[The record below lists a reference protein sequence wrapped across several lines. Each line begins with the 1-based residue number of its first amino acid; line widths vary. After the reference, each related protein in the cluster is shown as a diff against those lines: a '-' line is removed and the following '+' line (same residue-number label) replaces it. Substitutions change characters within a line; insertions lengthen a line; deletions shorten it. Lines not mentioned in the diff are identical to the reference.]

1 MPKFVSSF
9 MSLDII
15 FITFVK
21 LTDALGLRLKVV
33 VAPYLDD
40 PTLVDKVLFV
50 GVVPPFNNVL
60 LFAVNGLC

>member
-1 MPKFVSSF
+1 MPKLFSSF
-9 MSLDII
+9 VSLDII

-21 LTDALGLRLKVV
+21 LTDALGLRFKV
-33 VAPYLDD
+33 VAPYLED